1 MIIQLLKQMLRV
13 FKLFVILYLEVI
25 YMYKQILIISEIE
38 INNNLLKDFDYL
50 QIPSIKL
57 LKTYQ
62 GIYNDNIIDFDYLIM
77 TSKIDK
83 KIMSEDGFV
92 LTNIF
97 FETNVDNYFAIGKCI
112 RSTKSIDEQLNTVID
127 YIKGN

>member
-1 MIIQLLKQMLRV
+1 
-13 FKLFVILYLEVI
+13 
-25 YMYKQILIISEIE
+25 MYKQILIISEIE

-97 FETNVDNYFAIGKCI
+97 FETNVDNYFAIGKCV